1 MEKKIQSL
9 LLMLRIELCVAWAVV
24 IIIFMLGHLGVIVN
38 GSIAPNSQ
46 PEFTLNCI
54 SILSTLLIVPLA
66 MKLFLLNTTKA
77 LRRMNRDEALDF
89 YHIWSM
95 VRLVLVTLCI
105 AFNVVAYY
113 MTLNITGLLCA
124 CMGVCITIY
133 CLPTRQKVEQYLE
146 DVMDEGLINA

>member
-9 LLMLRIELCVAWAVV
+9 LLMLRIEFGVAWAVV
-24 IIIFMLGHLGVIVN
+24 IIIFVLGLLGIIVN
-38 GSIAPNSQ
+38 GSVAPNSQ
-46 PEFTLNCI
+46 QEFTLNCI
-54 SILSTLLIVPLA
+54 SILSTLLVVPLA

-77 LRRMNRDEALDF
+77 LRRMNKDEALDF

-105 AFNVVAYY
+105 AFNIVAYY

-124 CMGVCITIY
+124 CMGICLTIY
-133 CLPTRQKVEQYLE
+133 CLPTRPKVEQYLE
-146 DVMDEGLINA
+146 DVMEEGIIKG